1 MKRKVSLKD
10 IATRA
15 NVSAAAVSYVL
26 NGQEHRVSPDM
37 AHRIKTLARKLNY
50 RPHHIARSLKTR
62 RTNTIGLV
70 VANISY
76 RFTTG
81 ITSAIEA
88 EAKKHNY
95 SVLIGSSDEEL
106 PKFND
111 LINVLVDRDVDGL
124 ILLPVDHS
132 EKEIKELIKSD
143 TPFILMDRY
152 FPDIP
157 TSYIALDNYRA
168 AQEHVDYLAS
178 MGHTNIAFVNY
189 DVSMYHL
196 LERTRGY
203 VDAMKRHKL
212 PANSKWNKTIRRE
225 KFDEDMRKAIDQV
238 CAQPSK
244 KPAIIFASDTL
255 AIKGIRY
262 LNQLGKRIPED
273 ISVISFDESE
283 AFELFSCPVT
293 HGRQPLEEMGR
304 MAVQTLISVME
315 NGNVNRQVLLRSGFV
330 KGGSCG
336 EGQEV

>member
-10 IATRA
+10 IATKA

-26 NGQEHRVSPDM
+26 NGQEHRVSPEM
-37 AHRIKTLARKLNY
+37 AHRIKTLAQKLNY

-106 PKFND
+106 PKFSD
-111 LINVLVDRDVDGL
+111 LVNVLVDRDVDGL
-124 ILLPVDHS
+124 ILLPVDNS
-132 EKEIKELIKSD
+132 EKEIKELLKSD
-143 TPFILMDRY
+143 IPFILMDRY
-152 FPDIP
+152 FPDIS

-168 AQEHVDYLAS
+168 AQDHVDYLVRL
-178 MGHTNIAFVNY
+178 GHTHIAFINY
-189 DVSMYHL
+189 EVSMYHL
-196 LERTRGY
+196 CERTRGY
-203 VDAMKRHKL
+203 TDAMKRNKL
-212 PANSKWNKTIRRE
+212 PVNSKWNKAIRRE
-225 KFDEDMRKAIDQV
+225 KFDEDMQKAISQI
-238 CAQPSK
+238 CTQPAK
-244 KPAIIFASDTL
+244 KRAIIFASDTL

-262 LNQLGKRIPED
+262 LNQLGKKIPED

-283 AFELFSCPVT
+283 AFDLFSCAVT

-304 MAVQTLISVME
+304 MAVQMLINEMANEKVT
-315 NGNVNRQVLLRSGFV
+315 RQVLLPSGFV
-330 KGGSCG
+330 KGSSCG
-336 EGQEV
+336 EDR